1 MRAEWGSATAVSRE
15 IQGHYVQGRD
25 KIVPP
30 PNWVVF
36 ARWYWP
42 DKTAANLAALGD
54 KDERT
59 GKRWLA
65 GEFDLP
71 TAVALK
77 LIEKMF
83 ERGRG
88 GNANA
93 A

>member
-1 MRAEWGSATAVSRE
+1 MRTYWGSAAAVSRE
-15 IQGHYVQGRD
+15 MQGQFVPDRD

-30 PNWVVF
+30 PNWTVF

-42 DKTAANLAALGD
+42 DKTAAHLATLGG

-59 GKRWLA
+59 AKRWLA
-65 GEFDLP
+65 GEFEPPIVVVTFLF
-71 TAVALK
+71 
-77 LIEKMF
+77 EKMF